1 MKYAI
6 LGPRGGIFR
15 ITNKQPAQTPPE
27 GSVVE
32 LTEEQ
37 AATVEA
43 AFAATPRQMHFYKD
57 GELLTKEQFREQQ
70 IANRPKPLITAEKY
84 IERQGFTALRLIA
97 LMDLEKKLAEN
108 GKTSAKLSAVREW
121 LDNILAVSAMNPEPR
136 NDWPNLPY
144 SFEETS
150 AEAMGTLID

>member
-1 MKYAI
+1 
-6 LGPRGGIFR
+6 
-15 ITNKQPAQTPPE
+15 
-27 GSVVE
+27 
-32 LTEEQ
+32 
-37 AATVEA
+37 
-43 AFAATPRQMHFYKD
+43 
-57 GELLTKEQFREQQ
+57 
-70 IANRPKPLITAEKY
+70 
-84 IERQGFTALRLIA
+84 
-97 LMDLEKKLAEN
+97 MDLEKKLAEN